1 LIRPFFEDIATR
13 LPKKAI
19 IISAAL
25 ASRSLRGV
33 IVQQTRIEALQHMP
47 IFGGL
52 RRDVLELLVGAA
64 GTTSVPCD
72 QYFFREDDKA
82 TAMFVMESGEVAILK
97 SWNGQEYEIGRLGP
111 GDCFGEM
118 ALIDLFPRSASV
130 RALRDCTAITLS
142 MESVHRLYEK
152 DVEQFAL
159 ILMNIGRELSR
170 RLRIADERLFSFKMG
185 EPYRDGEELRPL
197 VW

>member
-1 LIRPFFEDIATR
+1 M
-13 LPKKAI
+13 
-19 IISAAL
+19 
-25 ASRSLRGV
+25 
-33 IVQQTRIEALQHMP
+33 QQTRIESLQRMP

-64 GTTSVPCD
+64 EVTSVSRD
-72 QYFFREDDKA
+72 QYFFREHDKA
-82 TAMFVMESGEVAILK
+82 SAMFVLESGEVSIRK
-97 SWNGQEYEIGRLGP
+97 SWDGKEYEIGRLGP

-118 ALIDLFPRSASV
+118 ALIDLFPRSASAQAV
-130 RALRDCTAITLS
+130 QDCTAITLS

-152 DVEQFAL
+152 DLEQFAL

-185 EPYRDGEELRPL
+185 EPYRDADELPPL

>member
-1 LIRPFFEDIATR
+1 M
-13 LPKKAI
+13 
-19 IISAAL
+19 
-25 ASRSLRGV
+25 
-33 IVQQTRIEALQHMP
+33 QQTRIEALQRMP

-52 RRDVLELLVGAA
+52 RKDMLELLVGAA
-64 GTTSVPCD
+64 AVTNVPRD
-72 QYFFREDDKA
+72 HYFFRENDQA
-82 TAMFVMESGEVAILK
+82 TAMFVVESGEVSILK
-97 SWNGQEYEIGRLGP
+97 SWNGTEYEIGRLGP

-130 RALRDCTAITLS
+130 RAVQDCTAITLS

-170 RLRIADERLFSFKMG
+170 RLRSADERLFSFKMG
-185 EPYRDGEELRPL
+185 EQIGRAH
-197 VW
+197 V

>member
-1 LIRPFFEDIATR
+1 M
-13 LPKKAI
+13 
-19 IISAAL
+19 
-25 ASRSLRGV
+25 
-33 IVQQTRIEALQHMP
+33 QQTRIEALQRMP

-52 RRDVLELLVGAA
+52 RRDILELLVGAA
-64 GTTSVPCD
+64 EVTSVPRNE
-72 QYFFREDDKA
+72 YFFRENDRA
-82 TAMFVMESGEVAILK
+82 TAMFVVETGEVSVLK
-97 SWNGQEYEIGRLGP
+97 SWNAKEYEIGRLGP

-130 RALRDCTAITLS
+130 RAVQDCSAITLS
-142 MESVHRLYEK
+142 MESVHRLYEQ
-152 DVEQFAL
+152 DLEQFAL

-185 EPYRDGEELRPL
+185 EPYREAEELPPL

>member
-1 LIRPFFEDIATR
+1 ML
-13 LPKKAI
+13 KKAI
-19 IISAAL
+19 MISAAL
-25 ASRSLRGV
+25 ASRSLREV
-33 IVQQTRIEALQHMP
+33 VVQQARIEALQRMP

-64 GTTSVPCD
+64 GMTSVPCD

-97 SWNGQEYEIGRLGP
+97 SWNGREYEIGRLGP

-142 MESVHRLYEK
+142 MESVHRLYEN

-185 EPYRDGEELRPL
+185 EPYRDGEALRPL